1 MTVLRRLLAGRENRA
16 TLENPSYP
24 LSSQAL
30 IDLFTRR
37 VAAGVSV
44 NEIDSLRMTAV
55 YRCVSLI
62 AGMCAGLPLKTYRG
76 ADPNRIE
83 VPTPLFDAP
92 YPDVS
97 PFAFWEQVYVD
108 LLLWGNCFLYKV
120 RSELGGPWDVVKL
133 LRLPPWNVGVDQD
146 ETSPLNPGGK
156 RFTIGRSSDR
166 FTSYEIMH
174 ITALGYDGMVG
185 LSRIGLAKEAIGVAL
200 AAEQTAAKL
209 FGDGLLFAG
218 TLTTDQAITPEQAKG
233 LGAMFREALL
243 GHITSGSGG
252 PGPKIPVL
260 GKGTTFEKMSM
271 AAEEAQFIESRGFQV
286 EEVARVFGVPPPLL
300 MVPGHTSNYGTG
312 LEQQML
318 FLLSTTLEPWL
329 RRVEQAVSLNLTPRG
344 QFAEYTRAAL
354 LRTDT
359 MSRYQAYA
367 VGIQWGFLSRAD
379 VRRYENLP
387 VDDDTLEEFLVPVNM
402 EASSVMDVAGD
413 VAEAQDPAADAAAG
427 EPSPEPAPEEA
438 IP

>member
-1 MTVLRRLLAGRENRA
+1 MTVLRRIFGAPEGRA
-16 TLENPSYP
+16 TIENPQYP
-24 LSSQAL
+24 LTSQAL

-37 VAAGVSV
+37 VASGVSV
-44 NEIDSLRMTAV
+44 NEFDALRMTAV

-62 AGMCAGLPLKTYRG
+62 SGMCAGLPLKTYRG
-76 ADPNRIE
+76 ADPDRVE
-83 VPTPLFDAP
+83 VPTPVLTNP
-92 YPDVS
+92 YPDVT

-120 RSELGGPWDVVKL
+120 RSELGGQWDIVKL
-133 LRLPPWNVGVDQD
+133 LRLPPWGVGVTQD

-156 RFTIGRSSDR
+156 RYTIGQSSDR
-166 FTSYEIMH
+166 FTSYEVMH
-174 ITALGYDGMVG
+174 ITALGIDGMVG
-185 LSRIGLAKEAIGVAL
+185 LGRIGLGKEAIGVAL

-218 TLTTDQAITPEQAKG
+218 VLTSDQELTADQARG

-243 GHITSGSGG
+243 GHVTAGSGG

-260 GKGTTFEKMSM
+260 GRGTTFDKMSM
-271 AAEEAQFIESRGFQV
+271 AAEEAQFTQSRSFQV
-286 EEVARVFGVPPPLL
+286 LEVARLFGVPPPLI
-300 MVPGHTSNYGTG
+300 MDPGHTSQYGTG

-318 FLLSTTLEPWL
+318 FLLTTTLDPQWL
-329 RRVEQAVSLNLTPRG
+329 RRVEQAVTLHLTPRG

-359 MSRYQAYA
+359 LARYQAYA

-379 VRRYENLP
+379 VRRLENMP
-387 VDDDTLEEFLVPVNM
+387 VDEDTLEEFLVPVNM
-402 EASSVMDVAGD
+402 EASSVMDLAAD
-413 VAEAQDPAADAAAG
+413 QAEAGDPAADAAAG
-427 EPSPEPAPEEA
+427 EPADEGMGAMMP
-438 IP
+438 

>member
-1 MTVLRRLLAGRENRA
+1 VTVLRRLLGEQRA

-24 LSSQAL
+24 LSAQAL

-44 NEIDSLRMTAV
+44 NEIDSMRMTAV

-62 AGMCAGLPLKTYRG
+62 SGMCAGLPLKTYRG
-76 ADPNRIE
+76 ADPNRVE
-83 VPTPLFDAP
+83 VKTPLLDAP
-92 YPDVS
+92 YPDIS

-120 RSELGGPWDVVKL
+120 RSELGGPFDIVKL

-146 ETSPLNPGGK
+146 ETTPLNPGGK
-156 RFTIGRSSDR
+156 RFTIGSSSDR
-166 FTSYEIMH
+166 FTSYEVMH

-185 LSRIGLAKEAIGVAL
+185 LSRIGLGKEAIGVAL

-218 TLTTDQAITPEQAKG
+218 VLTTDQEITADQARG
-233 LGAMFREALL
+233 LGALFREALL
-243 GHITSGSGG
+243 GRTTSGSGG

-260 GKGTTFEKMSM
+260 GRGTTFDKMSM
-271 AAEEAQFIESRGFQV
+271 AAEEAQFIQSRGFQV
-286 EEVARVFGVPPPLL
+286 EEVARLFGVPPPLL
-300 MVPGHTSNYGTG
+300 MVPGHSSNYGTG

-318 FLLSTTLEPWL
+318 FLLTTTLEPWL
-329 RRVEQAVSLNLTPRG
+329 RRVEQAVSLSLTPRG

-359 MSRYQAYA
+359 LARYQAYA

-379 VRRYENLP
+379 IRRFENLA

-402 EASSVMDVAGD
+402 EASTVID
-413 VAEAQDPAADAAAG
+413 QQP
-427 EPSPEPAPEEA
+427 PPAPA
-438 IP
+438 GPPPTADMAATA